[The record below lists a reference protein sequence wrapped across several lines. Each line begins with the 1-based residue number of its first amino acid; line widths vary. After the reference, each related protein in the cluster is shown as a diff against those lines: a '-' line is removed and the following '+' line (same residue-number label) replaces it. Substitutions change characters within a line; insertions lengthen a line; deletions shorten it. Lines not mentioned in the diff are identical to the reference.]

1 MGQKERLMM
10 QYRTDGM
17 EYALRIVK
25 EKGVEAL
32 EREVK
37 TRIWSGISLRNT
49 IEEINEGTVA
59 IKQMTLDTV
68 RIVTVMTLRDEFDF
82 GKKRMQ
88 RFLDRFRSKTEV
100 LIEDYATWKDYQDII
115 RDELGFDLDLRWNE

>member
-1 MGQKERLMM
+1 MA
-10 QYRTDGM
+10 YRTDGM

-37 TRIWSGISLRNT
+37 TRLWSGISLRNT

-68 RIVTVMTLRDEFDF
+68 RIVTVMTLRDEFGF
-82 GKKRMQ
+82 GKERMK

-115 RDELGFDLDLRWNE
+115 RKELGFDLELRWNK